1 MSTSEARWWRRT
13 SSAITSVEGCIF
25 GFGIVECLWFKD
37 WECSCGASSA
47 ERTDCNEW
55 GKTYKAGWIDKE
67 SVAKV
72 NAQVALEKKD
82 TTLGI
87 GVLTDNDWGD
97 IIKSVLCQAKATGLI
112 RAIIAKLA
120 TLESDWW
127 LTFERK
133 NTSLNRH
140 GIRYVSSWGVMT
152 VWTNFYHHL
161 PIENQLRQ
169 WLELF

>member
-1 MSTSEARWWRRT
+1 MHFRLRYCGMFVVQGLGMLMWR
-13 SSAITSVEGCIF
+13 
-25 GFGIVECLWFKD
+25 FKRRKNRLQ
-37 WECSCGASSA
+37 WMTRQNIQG
-47 ERTDCNEW
+47 RLNRQ
-55 GKTYKAGWIDKE
+55 GKC
-67 SVAKV
+67 KV

-97 IIKSVLCQAKATGLI
+97 IIKSVLRQAKPTGLI